1 MKFYKTSVRIFLFY
15 MLILP
20 IFLKGSIITSSGVV
34 VGIEQDEIITWKN
47 VFRLLLMFLTN
58 VIMN

>member
-34 VGIEQDEIITWKN
+34 VGIEQDEEYFEISKN
-47 VFRLLLMFLTN
+47 RIEKLQNTILKF
-58 VIMN
+58 I